1 MRKMSKLKN
10 MKQTNEAK
18 IAFSSP
24 MLDLLQTVRT
34 KEELSEIRGISTRAV
49 RNEIAECSMYYAILA
64 TSDKK
69 GYRLA
74 RKIEELNGE
83 DLLNEY
89 DEVDHAIHEI
99 SSRIKCLKKR
109 LKPLIAYKKVAEKK
123 IGETPIT
130 PNEEMRVEN
139 YENIK

>member
-1 MRKMSKLKN
+1 MSKLRK
-10 MKQTNEAK
+10 MEQSREAK
-18 IAFSSP
+18 EQFKSEALKF
-24 MLDLLQTVRT
+24 LTEVKT
-34 KEELSEIRGISTRAV
+34 KEELKDLLGYESERAV
-49 RNEIAECSMYYAILA
+49 RNEIAQCSMYYAILA

-74 RKIEELNGE
+74 KKIEELNGE

-123 IGETPIT
+123 LLSQVRDIDDKD
-130 PNEEMRVEN
+130 EE
-139 YENIK
+139 